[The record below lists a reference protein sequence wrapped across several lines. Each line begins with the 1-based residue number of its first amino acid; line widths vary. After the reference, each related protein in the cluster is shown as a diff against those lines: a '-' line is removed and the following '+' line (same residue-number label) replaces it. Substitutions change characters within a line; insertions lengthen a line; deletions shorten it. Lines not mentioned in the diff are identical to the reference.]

1 MEKNNNIEIINVGAM
16 VFLYD
21 ALSDSVVN
29 IRSIQHVAQDHT
41 NPNTVCIKMANGTYT
56 YWKVSIV
63 QFVEL
68 LKEVNVSVQKSN
80 KEGLFKMFDV
90 SENER
95 SEVEQTLYDGPMPV

>member
-1 MEKNNNIEIINVGAM
+1 MKKNNNIEIINVGAM

-21 ALSDSVVN
+21 KLSDSIVN
-29 IRSIQHVAQDHT
+29 IETIQQVAQDHT
-41 NPNTVCIKMANGTYT
+41 NSNTVCIKMANGTYT
-56 YWKVSIV
+56 YWKVSII

-68 LKEVNVSVQKSN
+68 LKEVNISVQKSN

-90 SENER
+90 SESER

>member
-1 MEKNNNIEIINVGAM
+1 MKQNNNIEIINVGAM

-21 ALSDSVVN
+21 KLSDSVVN
-29 IRSIQHVAQDHT
+29 IESIQQVSQDHT

-90 SENER
+90 SE
-95 SEVEQTLYDGPMPV
+95 SEKSEIEQTLYDGPVPV